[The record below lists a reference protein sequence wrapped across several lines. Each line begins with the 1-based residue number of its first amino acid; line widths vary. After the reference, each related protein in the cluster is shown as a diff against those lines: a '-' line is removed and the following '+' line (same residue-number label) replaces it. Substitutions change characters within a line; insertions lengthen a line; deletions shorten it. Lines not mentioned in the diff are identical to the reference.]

1 MPGASDDSQ
10 SKATT
15 NWSAVVAD
23 EGIQALLAQG
33 EKILER
39 LGEREGLE
47 RRVDLVEQEL
57 AELRG
62 LLAHRSWLT
71 RAAAALF
78 RGVGAIG
85 DGVLTLGHKFFDNK
99 IAVVIALLILGA
111 LLGLS
116 VDTQWGKFSRGA
128 EGDDDDQITGG
139 AEDGGTSLD
148 DAVAPGEGY
157 VYGED

>member
-1 MPGASDDSQ
+1 MSGAGESDRRPD
-10 SKATT
+10 
-15 NWSAVVAD
+15 WSVVVAD

-85 DGVLTLGHKFFDNK
+85 DGVLTLGHKFMDNK
-99 IAVVIALLILGA
+99 IAVVIAMLILGA

-128 EGDDDDQITGG
+128 EGDDDDQITGD
-139 AEDGGTSLD
+139 DG
-148 DAVAPGEGY
+148 DAGSEADAGPESIAGP
-157 VYGED
+157 